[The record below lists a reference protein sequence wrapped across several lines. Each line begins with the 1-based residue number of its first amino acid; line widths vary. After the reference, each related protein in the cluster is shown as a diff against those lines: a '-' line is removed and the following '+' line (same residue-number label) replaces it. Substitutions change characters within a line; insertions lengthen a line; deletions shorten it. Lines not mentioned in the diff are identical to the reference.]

1 MSEIREIMMDTFN
14 TGKNK
19 FAAQVTQS
27 QKNMVNYLQR
37 TSAYEG
43 QLVAETVTL
52 EREQVIEL
60 PSPIDKNA
68 TDAED
73 QKIIQAKEVKT
84 IAKRR
89 LKLVESLKKG
99 YTMVYDQCLQEV
111 NDTLVAAMIGR
122 ALKGISHYTS

>member
-1 MSEIREIMMDTFN
+1 MMDTFN

>member
-1 MSEIREIMMDTFN
+1 MDTFN